1 MSGATGESSAGSA
14 GAAGAGGAGGGGST
28 ARRYLPLIGIV
39 VVIAVV
45 AVIAATSGRGGEDAS
60 GGSSGGTA
68 EGGYTYTS
76 AWGEE
81 ITLPKGVLP
90 FSVAEELGID
100 VAWPATCD
108 TERGTAAVPSF
119 FAPECFAPFT
129 GDNGGATATGVTG
142 DTIKVVL
149 YQAPDDDAI
158 LDAIAGAVTDDKPAD
173 TIATYQGLLPYFEK
187 YYETY
192 GRKVEYVVYQATGSA
207 IDEVAAR
214 AAAAEIA
221 EDIRPFAVFGG
232 PAITT
237 AFSDELGARGV
248 VHVGAGGPSSE
259 YFVERDPYLLGV
271 GMSAWQVRQH
281 LIEYIGKQLANQP
294 ATHAGDPALAAANRV
309 FGLVYLDTG
318 STTTE
323 GADALRDGLASFG
336 ADLAVTATYSN
347 PLDVSAEAPGIIA
360 RLKDAGVTSV
370 LLVGDPLT
378 PATFTRV
385 ATDQGYFPEWIVA
398 GSPLA
403 DTTVFA
409 RTYDQRQWAHAFGI
423 STLVARSDPQFSN
436 GRRLYRWSACAE
448 PPAQDTIELI
458 YPQPAV
464 FFSALQRV
472 GPNLTPATFRTAL
485 FTANPTPR
493 GITSPSLSW
502 GLPAKGRWSEPD
514 YQGIDDATEVWWDVS
529 ASGPDENGREAS
541 GMYAYVD
548 GGRRY
553 LAGEWPERPT
563 RAFDPAGAVTLY
575 GEPPAS
581 EVVRDYPSSCG
592 S

>member
-1 MSGATGESSAGSA
+1 MGAAVGGPGSGA
-14 GAAGAGGAGGGGST
+14 
-28 ARRYLPLIGIV
+28 RWQRYLPLIGIGG
-39 VVIAVV
+39 VIAVV
-45 AVIAATSGRGGEDAS
+45 AVVAAMS
-60 GGSSGGTA
+60 GGGSGPAETAQDPGGT
-68 EGGYTYTS
+68 GGYTYTS
-76 AWGEE
+76 AWGEQV
-81 ITLPKGVLP
+81 TLPEGVLP
-90 FSVAEELGID
+90 FSVAEELGIEVD
-100 VAWPATCD
+100 WPDTCD

-119 FAPECFAPFT
+119 FAPECFAPFE

-142 DTIKVVL
+142 DTIKVVI

-158 LDAIAGAVTDDKPAD
+158 LDAIAGAVTDDEPAD
-173 TIATYQGLLPYFEK
+173 TTATYEGLLPYFQT

-192 GRKVEYVVYQATGSA
+192 GRNVEFVVYQATGSA
-207 IDEVAAR
+207 VDEVAAR
-214 AAAAEIA
+214 AAATEIA
-221 EDIRPFAVFGG
+221 EEIQPFAVFGG
-232 PAITT
+232 PAITN
-237 AFSDELGARGV
+237 AFSDELGARGI
-248 VHVGAGGPSSE
+248 VHIGAGGPTAE
-259 YFVERDPYLLGV
+259 YFVEKDPYLFGV
-271 GMSAWQVRQH
+271 GMSAWQLRAH

-294 ATHAGDPALAAANRV
+294 AVHAGDPALASANRV
-309 FGLVYLDTG
+309 FGLVYLDSG
-318 STTTE
+318 STTTV

-347 PLDVSAEAPGIIA
+347 PLDVSADAPGIIA
-360 RLKDAGVTSV
+360 RLKDARVTSV
-370 LLVGDPLT
+370 ILSGDPLT

-409 RTYDQRQWAHAFGI
+409 RTYDQQQWANAFGI
-423 STLVARSDPQFSN
+423 STLVARSDPQLSN
-436 GRRLYRWSACAE
+436 GRNLYRWSTCAE

-458 YPQPAV
+458 YPNPAV

-502 GLPAKGRWSEPD
+502 GPPSKGRWAEPD

-529 ASGPDENGREAS
+529 VTGPDENGREGQ

-553 LAGEWPERPT
+553 LAGEWPDRPT
-563 RAFDPAGAVTLY
+563 RAFEAEGAVTLY
-575 GEPPAS
+575 TEPPPS
-581 EVVRDYPSSCG
+581 EVVKQYPRVCG
-592 S
+592 N